1 MSVRMK
7 SIHLFEFSDDYKM
20 GLKDY
25 SGLYKNGIPLKE
37 FLENRNYE
45 TDIKSGRTPSKF
57 RVDYWGGDYD
67 FITLADVD
75 TDLYMLNPD
84 AEEKITDVAIE
95 ECGNM
100 VLVPKGSLL
109 ISNAMTVGLAFIVD
123 RDVYINQNVFWVKLD
138 ETKVNKKYLLWYFNC
153 VIKDLFDKVFSSKY
167 LSKKELSR
175 IRIPEIDKKKQDEIV
190 KRLLTYE
197 DQIIKLK
204 KTLKNETAV
213 IDTVFGE
220 KFEFD
225 YETFETLKK
234 NNSYCLMQSMFSNNQ
249 DMRFSVKYHR
259 PAGRFVMQ
267 QLRKMSDLSIKHF
280 LSEPIEL
287 GASIST
293 KDYNEHGEYVYISM
307 ATIKKWR
314 FDSETAALVDMSY
327 SSKNG
332 NKSVK
337 KYDII
342 MARSGEGTIG
352 KVALIEEDLKG
363 IFADFTMRIRLEDY
377 NPYFAYYYFRTSYF
391 QYLVEIY
398 KKGLGNNT
406 NIFPTVI
413 KDLPIPNISLKEQEI
428 IVSKIKKINA
438 AFSPSVR
445 QRWKQMYGIVMTL
458 QKHLGNSCRI
468 TEIPIN
474 LERGMRIK

>member
-20 GLKDY
+20 GFKDY

-37 FLENRNYE
+37 FLENKNYE

-428 IVSKIKKINA
+428 IVSKIKKNMDQQFIIRKQID
-438 AFSPSVR
+438 SVR
-445 QRWKQMYGIVMTL
+445 NKILKQI
-458 QKHLGNSCRI
+458 C
-468 TEIPIN
+468 
-474 LERGMRIK
+474 

>member
-1 MSVRMK
+1 MADVSVRMK

-37 FLENRNYE
+37 FLENKNYE

-391 QYLVEIY
+391 QYLIEIY

-428 IVSKIKKINA
+428 IVSKIKKNMDQQFIIRKQID
-438 AFSPSVR
+438 SVR
-445 QRWKQMYGIVMTL
+445 NKILKQI
-458 QKHLGNSCRI
+458 C
-468 TEIPIN
+468 
-474 LERGMRIK
+474 

>member
-1 MSVRMK
+1 MNVRMK

-37 FLENRNYE
+37 FLENKNYE

-57 RVDYWGGDYD
+57 RADYWDGDYD

-75 TDLYMLNPD
+75 TDVYMLNPD
-84 AEEKITDVAIE
+84 IEEKITDAAIE

-153 VIKDLFDKVFSSKY
+153 VIKDLFDKIFSSKY

-175 IRIPEIDKKKQDEIV
+175 ICIPEIDKKKQDEIV
-190 KRLLTYE
+190 KRLLTFE

-213 IDTVFGE
+213 IDTVFSE

-225 YETFETLKK
+225 YDTFETLKK

-259 PAGRFVMQ
+259 PAGRFVKQ

-314 FDSETAALVDMSY
+314 FDSETAALVDISY

-363 IFADFTMRIRLEDY
+363 IFADFTMRIRLKNY

-391 QYLVEIY
+391 QYLIEIY

-406 NIFPTVI
+406 NIFPVVI
-413 KDLPIPNISLKEQEI
+413 KELPIPNISLKEQEI
-428 IVSKIKKINA
+428 IVSKIKQNMDQQLIIRKRID
-438 AFSPSVR
+438 SVR
-445 QRWKQMYGIVMTL
+445 NKISKYI
-458 QKHLGNSCRI
+458 C
-468 TEIPIN
+468 
-474 LERGMRIK
+474 

>member
-1 MSVRMK
+1 MK

-37 FLENRNYE
+37 FLENKNYE

-57 RVDYWGGDYD
+57 RADYWDGDYD

-75 TDLYMLNPD
+75 TDVYMLNPD
-84 AEEKITDVAIE
+84 TEEKITDAAIE

-175 IRIPEIDKKKQDEIV
+175 ICIPEIDKKKQDEIV
-190 KRLLTYE
+190 KRLLTFE

-225 YETFETLKK
+225 YDTFETLKK

-259 PAGRFVMQ
+259 PAGRFVKQ

-314 FDSETAALVDMSY
+314 FDSETAALVDISY

-363 IFADFTMRIRLEDY
+363 IFADFTMRIRLKNY

-391 QYLVEIY
+391 QYLIEVY

-406 NIFPTVI
+406 NIFPVVI
-413 KDLPIPNISLKEQEI
+413 KELPIPNISLKEQEI
-428 IVSKIKKINA
+428 IVSKIKKNMDQQLIIRKRID
-438 AFSPSVR
+438 SVR
-445 QRWKQMYGIVMTL
+445 NKISKYI
-458 QKHLGNSCRI
+458 C
-468 TEIPIN
+468 
-474 LERGMRIK
+474 

>member
-1 MSVRMK
+1 
-7 SIHLFEFSDDYKM
+7 M
-20 GLKDY
+20 G
-25 SGLYKNGIPLKE
+25 
-37 FLENRNYE
+37 
-45 TDIKSGRTPSKF
+45 
-57 RVDYWGGDYD
+57 GGDYD

-428 IVSKIKKINA
+428 IVSKIKKNMDQQFIIRKQID
-438 AFSPSVR
+438 SVR
-445 QRWKQMYGIVMTL
+445 NKILKQI
-458 QKHLGNSCRI
+458 C
-468 TEIPIN
+468 
-474 LERGMRIK
+474 

>member
-1 MSVRMK
+1 MK
-7 SIHLFEFSDDYKM
+7 RILSLVEHLQ
-20 GLKDY
+20 
-25 SGLYKNGIPLKE
+25 N
-37 FLENRNYE
+37 LEL
-45 TDIKSGRTPSKF
+45 TIG
-57 RVDYWGGDYD
+57 GGDYD

-352 KVALIEEDLKG
+352 KVALVEEDLKG

-428 IVSKIKKINA
+428 IVSKIKKNMDQQFII
-438 AFSPSVR
+438 SKQIDSVR
-445 QRWKQMYGIVMTL
+445 NKILKQI
-458 QKHLGNSCRI
+458 C
-468 TEIPIN
+468 
-474 LERGMRIK
+474 

>member
-428 IVSKIKKINA
+428 IVSKIKKNMDQQFIIRKQID
-438 AFSPSVR
+438 SVR
-445 QRWKQMYGIVMTL
+445 NKILKQAIKRVFNTF
-458 QKHLGNSCRI
+458 
-468 TEIPIN
+468 PI
-474 LERGMRIK
+474 E

>member
-352 KVALIEEDLKG
+352 KVALVEEDLKG

-428 IVSKIKKINA
+428 IVSKIKKNMDQQFII
-438 AFSPSVR
+438 SKQIDSVR
-445 QRWKQMYGIVMTL
+445 NKILKQI
-458 QKHLGNSCRI
+458 C
-468 TEIPIN
+468 
-474 LERGMRIK
+474 

>member
-1 MSVRMK
+1 
-7 SIHLFEFSDDYKM
+7 M

-332 NKSVK
+332 TKSVK

-428 IVSKIKKINA
+428 IVSKIKKNMDQQFIIRKQID
-438 AFSPSVR
+438 SVR
-445 QRWKQMYGIVMTL
+445 NKILKQI
-458 QKHLGNSCRI
+458 C
-468 TEIPIN
+468 
-474 LERGMRIK
+474 

>member
-1 MSVRMK
+1 MNVRMK

-37 FLENRNYE
+37 FLENKNYE

-57 RVDYWGGDYD
+57 RADYWDGDYD

-75 TDLYMLNPD
+75 TDVYMLNPD
-84 AEEKITDVAIE
+84 IEEKITDAAIE

-153 VIKDLFDKVFSSKY
+153 VIKELFDKIFSSKY

-175 IRIPEIDKKKQDEIV
+175 ICIPEIDKKKQDEIV
-190 KRLLTYE
+190 KRLLTFE

-213 IDTVFGE
+213 IDTVFSE

-225 YETFETLKK
+225 YDTFETLKK

-259 PAGRFVMQ
+259 PAGRFVKQ

-314 FDSETAALVDMSY
+314 FDSETAALVDISY

-363 IFADFTMRIRLEDY
+363 IFADFTMRIRLKNY

-391 QYLVEIY
+391 QYLIEVY

-406 NIFPTVI
+406 NIFPVVI
-413 KDLPIPNISLKEQEI
+413 KELPIPNISLKEQEI
-428 IVSKIKKINA
+428 IVSKIKQNMDQQLIIRKRID
-438 AFSPSVR
+438 SVR
-445 QRWKQMYGIVMTL
+445 NKISKYI
-458 QKHLGNSCRI
+458 C
-468 TEIPIN
+468 
-474 LERGMRIK
+474 

>member
-37 FLENRNYE
+37 FLENKNYE

-153 VIKDLFDKVFSSKY
+153 VIKDLFDKVFSLKY

-428 IVSKIKKINA
+428 IVSKIKKNMDQQFIIRKQID
-438 AFSPSVR
+438 SVR
-445 QRWKQMYGIVMTL
+445 NKILKQI
-458 QKHLGNSCRI
+458 C
-468 TEIPIN
+468 
-474 LERGMRIK
+474 

>member
-204 KTLKNETAV
+204 KTLKNETEV

-314 FDSETAALVDMSY
+314 FDSETAALVDISY

-352 KVALIEEDLKG
+352 KVALVEEDLKG

-428 IVSKIKKINA
+428 IVSKIKKNMDQQFII
-438 AFSPSVR
+438 SKQIDSVR
-445 QRWKQMYGIVMTL
+445 NKILKQI
-458 QKHLGNSCRI
+458 C
-468 TEIPIN
+468 
-474 LERGMRIK
+474 

>member
-37 FLENRNYE
+37 FLENKNYE

-398 KKGLGNNT
+398 KKGLG
-406 NIFPTVI
+406 
-413 KDLPIPNISLKEQEI
+413 
-428 IVSKIKKINA
+428 KIN
-438 AFSPSVR
+438 
-445 QRWKQMYGIVMTL
+445 
-458 QKHLGNSCRI
+458 CRMKFDK
-468 TEIPIN
+468 
-474 LERGMRIK
+474 R

>member
-37 FLENRNYE
+37 FLENKNYE

-84 AEEKITDVAIE
+84 AEEKISDVAIE

-428 IVSKIKKINA
+428 IVSKIKKNMDQQFIIRKQID
-438 AFSPSVR
+438 SVR
-445 QRWKQMYGIVMTL
+445 NKILKQI
-458 QKHLGNSCRI
+458 C
-468 TEIPIN
+468 
-474 LERGMRIK
+474 

>member
-1 MSVRMK
+1 MK

-37 FLENRNYE
+37 FLENKNYE

-57 RVDYWGGDYD
+57 RADYWDGDYD

-75 TDLYMLNPD
+75 TDVYMLNPD
-84 AEEKITDVAIE
+84 IEEKITDAAIE

-153 VIKDLFDKVFSSKY
+153 VIKDLFDKIFSSKY

-175 IRIPEIDKKKQDEIV
+175 ICIPEIDKKKQDEIV
-190 KRLLTYE
+190 KRLLTFE

-213 IDTVFGE
+213 IDTVFSE

-225 YETFETLKK
+225 YDTFETLKK

-259 PAGRFVMQ
+259 PAGRFVKQ

-314 FDSETAALVDMSY
+314 FDSETAALVDISY

-363 IFADFTMRIRLEDY
+363 IFADFTMRIRLKNY

-391 QYLVEIY
+391 QYLIEVY

-406 NIFPTVI
+406 NIFPVVI
-413 KDLPIPNISLKEQEI
+413 KELPIPNISLKEQEI
-428 IVSKIKKINA
+428 IVSKIKQNMDQQLIIRKRID
-438 AFSPSVR
+438 SVR
-445 QRWKQMYGIVMTL
+445 NKISKYI
-458 QKHLGNSCRI
+458 C
-468 TEIPIN
+468 
-474 LERGMRIK
+474 

>member
-204 KTLKNETAV
+204 KTLKKETAV

-428 IVSKIKKINA
+428 IVSKIKKNMDQQFIIRKQID
-438 AFSPSVR
+438 SVR
-445 QRWKQMYGIVMTL
+445 NKILKQI
-458 QKHLGNSCRI
+458 C
-468 TEIPIN
+468 
-474 LERGMRIK
+474 

>member
-175 IRIPEIDKKKQDEIV
+175 IRIPEIHKKKKDEIV

-428 IVSKIKKINA
+428 IVSKIKKNMDQQFIIRKQID
-438 AFSPSVR
+438 SVR
-445 QRWKQMYGIVMTL
+445 NKILKQI
-458 QKHLGNSCRI
+458 C
-468 TEIPIN
+468 
-474 LERGMRIK
+474 

>member
-332 NKSVK
+332 TKSVK

-428 IVSKIKKINA
+428 IVSKIKKNMDQQFIIRKQID
-438 AFSPSVR
+438 SVR
-445 QRWKQMYGIVMTL
+445 NKILKQI
-458 QKHLGNSCRI
+458 C
-468 TEIPIN
+468 
-474 LERGMRIK
+474 

>member
-37 FLENRNYE
+37 FLENKNYE

-428 IVSKIKKINA
+428 IVSKIKKNMDQQFII
-438 AFSPSVR
+438 R
-445 QRWKQMYGIVMTL
+445 KQIDSDRNKIL
-458 QKHLGNSCRI
+458 KQIC
-468 TEIPIN
+468 
-474 LERGMRIK
+474 

>member
-1 MSVRMK
+1 MK

-37 FLENRNYE
+37 FLENKNYE

-428 IVSKIKKINA
+428 IVSKIKKNMDQQFIIRKQID
-438 AFSPSVR
+438 SVR
-445 QRWKQMYGIVMTL
+445 NKILKQI
-458 QKHLGNSCRI
+458 C
-468 TEIPIN
+468 
-474 LERGMRIK
+474 

>member
-123 RDVYINQNVFWVKLD
+123 RDVYNNKNVFLVKLD
-138 ETKVNKKYLLWYFNC
+138 ETKVNKKYVLWYFNC

-428 IVSKIKKINA
+428 IVSKIKKNMDQQFIIRKQID
-438 AFSPSVR
+438 SVR
-445 QRWKQMYGIVMTL
+445 NKILKQI
-458 QKHLGNSCRI
+458 C
-468 TEIPIN
+468 
-474 LERGMRIK
+474 

>member
-25 SGLYKNGIPLKE
+25 SGLYKNGIPLME
-37 FLENRNYE
+37 FLENKNYE

-342 MARSGEGTIG
+342 MARSGEGPIG

-428 IVSKIKKINA
+428 IVSKIKKNMDKQFIIRKQID
-438 AFSPSVR
+438 SVR
-445 QRWKQMYGIVMTL
+445 NKILKQI
-458 QKHLGNSCRI
+458 C
-468 TEIPIN
+468 
-474 LERGMRIK
+474 

>member
-1 MSVRMK
+1 M
-7 SIHLFEFSDDYKM
+7 
-20 GLKDY
+20 
-25 SGLYKNGIPLKE
+25 
-37 FLENRNYE
+37 
-45 TDIKSGRTPSKF
+45 
-57 RVDYWGGDYD
+57 GGDYD

-428 IVSKIKKINA
+428 IVSKIKKNMDQQFIIRKQID
-438 AFSPSVR
+438 SVR
-445 QRWKQMYGIVMTL
+445 NKILKQI
-458 QKHLGNSCRI
+458 C
-468 TEIPIN
+468 
-474 LERGMRIK
+474 

>member
-1 MSVRMK
+1 MLKKNNRR
-7 SIHLFEFSDDYKM
+7 SDRGMWQYGISAKRLIIDFKCDD
-20 GLKDY
+20 GWI
-25 SGLYKNGIPLKE
+25 GLY
-37 FLENRNYE
+37 
-45 TDIKSGRTPSKF
+45 
-57 RVDYWGGDYD
+57 
-67 FITLADVD
+67 
-75 TDLYMLNPD
+75 
-84 AEEKITDVAIE
+84 
-95 ECGNM
+95 
-100 VLVPKGSLL
+100 
-109 ISNAMTVGLAFIVD
+109 VD

-280 LSEPIEL
+280 F
-287 GASIST
+287 
-293 KDYNEHGEYVYISM
+293 K
-307 ATIKKWR
+307 
-314 FDSETAALVDMSY
+314 
-327 SSKNG
+327 
-332 NKSVK
+332 
-337 KYDII
+337 
-342 MARSGEGTIG
+342 
-352 KVALIEEDLKG
+352 
-363 IFADFTMRIRLEDY
+363 
-377 NPYFAYYYFRTSYF
+377 
-391 QYLVEIY
+391 
-398 KKGLGNNT
+398 
-406 NIFPTVI
+406 
-413 KDLPIPNISLKEQEI
+413 
-428 IVSKIKKINA
+428 
-438 AFSPSVR
+438 
-445 QRWKQMYGIVMTL
+445 
-458 QKHLGNSCRI
+458 
-468 TEIPIN
+468 
-474 LERGMRIK
+474 

>member
-1 MSVRMK
+1 M
-7 SIHLFEFSDDYKM
+7 
-20 GLKDY
+20 
-25 SGLYKNGIPLKE
+25 
-37 FLENRNYE
+37 
-45 TDIKSGRTPSKF
+45 
-57 RVDYWGGDYD
+57 GGDYD

-352 KVALIEEDLKG
+352 KVALVEEDLKG

-428 IVSKIKKINA
+428 IVSKIKKNMDQQFII
-438 AFSPSVR
+438 SKQIDSVR
-445 QRWKQMYGIVMTL
+445 NKILKQI
-458 QKHLGNSCRI
+458 C
-468 TEIPIN
+468 
-474 LERGMRIK
+474 